1 MIKIKFTK
9 LFDIFNY
16 DIILCENGMSIITGP
31 NGFGKST
38 IIKSIK
44 ALGESNLL
52 FFYDLKF
59 DKFILENTDINSKIE
74 IVKKDEILEINGD
87 IINEDVIS
95 YARRIQLRRMD
106 KGNDESSDLYQKI
119 IREMK
124 AVVGNVEYIQEQRLV
139 TTTERR
145 FYEERMSRRTLN
157 SKEELIQT
165 VEEIPTNIKQIIR
178 QASLEYSMVA
188 STLDSSFPITLF
200 NEKIGIDEKEFD
212 EKMEDMRHKVEKL
225 DEYGISGIQKME
237 KIEFKEDD
245 ARALKV
251 YFEDFERKYNQ
262 YKALI
267 EKLDMYKKMVNERFR
282 FKNMQIS
289 SEYGIKIL
297 DKNNNIIKLRSLSS
311 GEKETLVLFFRLLFK
326 VNDSSLLLVDEPEI
340 SLHIAWQRMFA
351 EDIKTIMNLKGLK
364 VIVATHSAQIVNG
377 KSDFEETDLY
387 SKLLMYRQNY
397 NVKYV
402 EE

>member
-145 FYEERMSRRTLN
+145 FYEERISRRTLN

-188 STLDSSFPITLF
+188 STLDSSFPIRLF

-377 KSDFEETDLY
+377 NSDIQIDLGACY
-387 SKLLMYRQNY
+387 SKWIQSEKTKN
-397 NVKYV
+397 
-402 EE
+402 

>member
-1 MIKIKFTK
+1 
-9 LFDIFNY
+9 
-16 DIILCENGMSIITGP
+16 
-31 NGFGKST
+31 
-38 IIKSIK
+38 
-44 ALGESNLL
+44 
-52 FFYDLKF
+52 
-59 DKFILENTDINSKIE
+59 
-74 IVKKDEILEINGD
+74 
-87 IINEDVIS
+87 
-95 YARRIQLRRMD
+95 MD

-188 STLDSSFPITLF
+188 STLDSSFPIRLF

-326 VNDSSLLLVDEPEI
+326 VNDSCCLETMLLSNSAIKEGLYDTYHGGSDKMDELFDNVIIQLGTI
-340 SLHIAWQRMFA
+340 SMLRRKQAKENLSINFNKMKLLDCYD
-351 EDIKTIMNLKGLK
+351 DISGILDSKKLFENLGLK
-364 VIVATHSAQIVNG
+364 DDIYNECKERALHLSITELYENTNG
-377 KSDFEETDLY
+377 HDLCRILGKIFKAKKGDIGEERVRNAMICSYRKSDFEETDLY